1 MSKTIATT
9 KMSSRGQIVIP
20 ETIRTQLGLTPGAQ
34 FVVLGQE
41 DVVMLKLISPPTMKE
56 YNELKGRLRQQAR
69 EAGLKRT
76 DIEKTVKEVRNRK
89 R

>member
-1 MSKTIATT
+1 
-9 KMSSRGQIVIP
+9 
-20 ETIRTQLGLTPGAQ
+20 
-34 FVVLGQE
+34 
-41 DVVMLKLISPPTMKE
+41 MKE